1 MASYLDLVNSII
13 VSQRMRTVERNGR
26 LALNRAGD
34 LRFNELLRKSMDQK
48 EQKALQGK
56 GIPLRRDLAD
66 TSGTTPADEGQR
78 FTECLNFVLAKEGS
92 RYVHEDGG
100 KESSRY
106 GILQSTARE
115 LGYKGDIKNITK
127 AEVEMIYRKIWDR
140 SGAKDLPFPLCMVHF
155 DTYVNSPAMAKKIL
169 GQSRGDVDTYLRLR
183 EQRYVRLATLRPE
196 VFGKYLKG
204 WKNRVNSLRA
214 MVAEY
219 KGASNTLRG

>member
-26 LALNRAGD
+26 LALNRAGN

-115 LGYKGDIKNITK
+115 LG
-127 AEVEMIYRKIWDR
+127 
-140 SGAKDLPFPLCMVHF
+140 
-155 DTYVNSPAMAKKIL
+155 
-169 GQSRGDVDTYLRLR
+169 
-183 EQRYVRLATLRPE
+183 
-196 VFGKYLKG
+196 
-204 WKNRVNSLRA
+204 
-214 MVAEY
+214 
-219 KGASNTLRG
+219 